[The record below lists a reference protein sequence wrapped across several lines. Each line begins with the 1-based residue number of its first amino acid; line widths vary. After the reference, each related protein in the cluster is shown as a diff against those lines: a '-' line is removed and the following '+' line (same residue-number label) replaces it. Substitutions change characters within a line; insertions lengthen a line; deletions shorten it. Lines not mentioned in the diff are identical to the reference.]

1 LTPPSRHREPHH
13 AANLSRRRDDQQP
26 PPGLPE
32 TGPPG
37 PDERNH
43 SPHSATG
50 GTTPNPTT
58 NGCLRRPHRHR
69 ARRPASRPSGRSA
82 VGLRPSLDPARR
94 ARHATSDRKQPK
106 HEPANPLTGPA
117 PSGMTCGNVGY
128 LPPSVPPLE
137 QAAVTKQ
144 SHKPAAPLCSSGSC
158 LQRRTAAESFFIPQ
172 AMRWVGAGQASA
184 ESDVVGSAV
193 VSQVTVPI
201 LSTATRSP
209 AVGLRPSLASIFRE
223 PGWWPW
229 P

>member
-117 PSGMTCGNVGY
+117 PSGMTCGNAIDHARIC
-128 LPPSVPPLE
+128 LPTAEVRSGINTCCTRIPACSLAEDARNKGRHFMNENRIAKPRHAPTTVRRRRR
-137 QAAVTKQ
+137 Q
-144 SHKPAAPLCSSGSC
+144 SPENMSTTESLTQSG
-158 LQRRTAAESFFIPQ
+158 
-172 AMRWVGAGQASA
+172 
-184 ESDVVGSAV
+184 DVVD
-193 VSQVTVPI
+193 TPNR
-201 LSTATRSP
+201 L
-209 AVGLRPSLASIFRE
+209 
-223 PGWWPW
+223 
-229 P
+229 